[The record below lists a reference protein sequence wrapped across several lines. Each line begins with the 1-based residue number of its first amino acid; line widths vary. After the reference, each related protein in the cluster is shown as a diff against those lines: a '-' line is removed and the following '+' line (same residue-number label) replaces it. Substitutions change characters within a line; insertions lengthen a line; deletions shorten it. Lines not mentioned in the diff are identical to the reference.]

1 MEIYRIPR
9 REIPVRV
16 LLDDGRTLDGTLFT
30 HESGPGGRPQ
40 DVLHHLNESEGD
52 FVPLVCGRDSFLVNK
67 AGIVWVELAGEPAQE
82 ITSNAVGAQHVL
94 ARLRIAGGASVA
106 GTLAIVMPPERS
118 RVLDYLN
125 AAGRFV
131 ALFREGTVTLVQRH
145 FIVTVRSGE
154 GATRDL

>member
-1 MEIYRIPR
+1 MDIYRIPR

-16 LLDDGRTLDGTLFT
+16 LLDDGRTLDGTFFT
-30 HESGPGGRPQ
+30 HESGPGGCPQ
-40 DVLHHLNESEGD
+40 DVLHHINESDGE
-52 FVPLVCGRDSFLVNK
+52 FVPLLCGRDSFLVNK
-67 AGIVWVELAGEPAQE
+67 AGIIWVELTGAPAEEIAG
-82 ITSNAVGAQHVL
+82 SAVGAQHVL

-106 GTLAIVMPPERS
+106 GTLAVVMPPERS

-131 ALFREGTVTLVQRH
+131 AVFREGTVTLVQRR

-154 GATRDL
+154 GATRDP